1 MKPSAI
7 ACRIEYVWNGRL
19 CPSAPTCP
27 NVSSVFGFGV
37 AVNAKNDRFFCLP
50 RCRALASS
58 ASSAASTEAS
68 YAACSASSA
77 ASSASLL
84 PRTEDLL
91 QLGHRVP
98 ARGGVRLVDDD
109 REPPPDHA
117 LRLALGGLLGQR
129 ARRPGTSAGS

>member
-50 RCRALASS
+50 PVTRAGEQRLVRRINRSVVCRLLGFRCRLQFGVDF
-58 ASSAASTEAS
+58 
-68 YAACSASSA
+68 
-77 ASSASLL
+77 
-84 PRTEDLL
+84 PRTQDLL
-91 QLGHRVP
+91 QLG
-98 ARGGVRLVDDD
+98 D
-109 REPPPDHA
+109 RIST
-117 LRLALGGLLGQR
+117 R
-129 ARRPGTSAGS
+129 